1 MALTT
6 YLTKEEVLRVE
17 EALKAELT
25 RVAIAKKVVTNAKD
39 LAIRDILP
47 KTDLGYSNEVW
58 ATSTLPQYAY
68 STVASLRVPDTK
80 VIGFLGVQDLAG
92 GIGTGVTSVIRF
104 TLGPGKSKVVDV
116 WNIQKIESE
125 EELEG
130 FSDKVIVY
138 APGEYLGVDFY
149 NVDTG
154 VSKVVLLGFVAEPK
168 GELVGQG

>member
-1 MALTT
+1 MAITT
-6 YLTKEEVLRVE
+6 YLTKEEVLRAE

-25 RVAIAKKVVTNAKD
+25 RVALAKKVVTSAKD

-58 ATSTLPQYAY
+58 ATSTLPRYAY
-68 STVASLRVPDTK
+68 STTASFRVPDTK
-80 VIGFLGVQDLAG
+80 VIGFLGVEDLAG

-104 TLGPGKSKVVDV
+104 SLGPGKAKVIDV

-125 EELEG
+125 KELQG
-130 FSDKVIVY
+130 YSDNVIIY
-138 APGEYLGVDFY
+138 GPGEYMGVEFY